1 MTVLPTTF
9 HYTILAFFTPWILA
23 EFWWGQGWKKPK
35 FKKVFNV
42 FFCTNTEHD
51 PKHMKYIPYIFI
63 LLLAIIITLLPAM
76 GVEYCVELVSQV

>member
-1 MTVLPTTF
+1 M
-9 HYTILAFFTPWILA
+9 
-23 EFWWGQGWKKPK
+23 
-35 FKKVFNV
+35 

-51 PKHMKYIPYIFI
+51 PKHMKVIPYIFI